1 MVRSRVFRSMG
12 EIRYLGLD
20 QYLVCKGTTAAEA
33 LLSDVQKRLGNA
45 CAETVKRW
53 STVSL
58 LRWLVLCCP
67 RLVGHNPTRSSKT
80 LTLKCEI
87 PFWVESESGT

>member
-58 LRWLVLCCP
+58 LRWLRGP
-67 RLVGHNPTRSSKT
+67 SSRPTSASACIIK
-80 LTLKCEI
+80 
-87 PFWVESESGT
+87 PSAAV